1 MIQISE
7 DVQLFKSTDINKRG
21 ENRKA
26 IIKNYNI
33 QILQFMYGGDTSTS
47 LCCAIS
53 GQPAFELVPDYITK
67 LPKLR
72 LGTDFN
78 HIRQKSTSTRH
89 SGNSLDKKEGYE
101 PSEVFR
107 AGKLDEK
114 PRINEL
120 IEFMTIMPVSKGH
133 HSYISQDSA
142 KGDLTL
148 LNFHKST
155 HTWILKS
162 RRNFNKFMREVGVEC
177 DMTYDD
183 LIDHLSDINYPSIYD
198 RVLYYPKKE
207 RFIFK

>member
-7 DVQLFKSTDINKRG
+7 NVQLFKSTDTSKRG

-33 QILQFMYGGDTSTS
+33 QILQFMYGGSTSTA

-53 GQPAFELVPDYITK
+53 GQPAFELVPDYVTK
-67 LPKLR
+67 VPKLR

-78 HIRQKSTSTRH
+78 HIRQQANSSRR
-89 SGNSLDKKEGYE
+89 SGNSLDKKVNYE

-107 AGKLDEK
+107 SGKLDESL
-114 PRINEL
+114 RVNSL
-120 IEFMTIMPVSKGH
+120 IEFMTIMPISKGH

-162 RRNFNKFMREVGVEC
+162 KRNFDKFMRDLGVNC
-177 DMTYDD
+177 DMSYVD

-198 RVLYYPKKE
+198 RVLYNSKE
-207 RFIFK
+207 GKYNFK